1 MPRKSKDKD
10 SEHISGDV
18 IAEISDQP
26 ITDTVRTNFMPYA
39 MYVIRERSIPEID
52 GFKPSHRKLLY
63 TMYKMGLLTG
73 SRTKSGSLSRSP
85 F

>member
-52 GFKPSHRKLLY
+52 G
-63 TMYKMGLLTG
+63 GLIALTRFQG
-73 SRTKSGSLSRSP
+73 EIGFYPEEYLEIIRTYLGK
-85 F
+85 

>member
-63 TMYKMGLLTG
+63 ISSEPQYRIQPSYASLL
-73 SRTKSGSLSRSP
+73 

>member
-52 GFKPSHRKLLY
+52 GFKPSHRKLC
-63 TMYKMGLLTG
+63 TQCTKWG
-73 SRTKSGSLSRSP
+73 S
-85 F
+85 

>member
-1 MPRKSKDKD
+1 MAKKTIDT
-10 SEHISGDV
+10 EHNSTGPA
-18 IAEISDQP
+18 AEITDQA

-63 TMYKMGLLTG
+63 TMYKMEIG
-73 SRTKSGSLSRSP
+73 RAHV
-85 F
+85 